1 MTGSV
6 DGVRAQDRDRCRDA
20 DRRSIGCAGRRYTPD
35 APPAVGRRRF
45 TMIDDDTLRFL
56 EFGSYLVT
64 VIGLPVAI
72 FALWRQARDER
83 VNERKEIEQRE
94 EETYL
99 RLSEQY
105 TEFVE
110 SVLRYPELG
119 LHPRLPPTRDLSVE
133 EQARRLLFFE
143 ILIALF
149 ERAYILLHEDA
160 LDPQGARRWQSWADY
175 MEQWCGREDFRAMLP
190 DLLRGE
196 DPAFSRYILA
206 LGERAAGPGGAHA

>member
-1 MTGSV
+1 
-6 DGVRAQDRDRCRDA
+6 
-20 DRRSIGCAGRRYTPD
+20 
-35 APPAVGRRRF
+35 
-45 TMIDDDTLRFL
+45 MIDDDTLKLL

-64 VIGLPVAI
+64 VIGLPVAL

-83 VNERKEIEQRE
+83 INERKEIEQRE

-119 LHPRLPPTRDLSVE
+119 LHPRLPPTRDLSTE

-149 ERAYILLHEDA
+149 ERAYILLHEDS

-175 MEQWCGREDFRAMLP
+175 MEQWCEREDFRALLP

-196 DPAFSRYILA
+196 DPAFSRYILE
-206 LGERAAGPGGAHA
+206 LGDRAARSRA